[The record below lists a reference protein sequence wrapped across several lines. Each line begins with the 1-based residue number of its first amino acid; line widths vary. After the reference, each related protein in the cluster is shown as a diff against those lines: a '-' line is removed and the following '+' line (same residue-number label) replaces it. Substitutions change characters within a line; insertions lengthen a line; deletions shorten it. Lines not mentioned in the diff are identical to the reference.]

1 MVGFLVLYVPNPRGR
16 PCRADVRFTL
26 GDGVPMIALF
36 IKSGRAGWVWEALL
50 WLLVLE
56 LARLIGG

>member
-1 MVGFLVLYVPNPRGR
+1 MADRSLIVLVAVLLLARGL
-16 PCRADVRFTL
+16 RAPAHPGAMRSPAMIGLFT
-26 GDGVPMIALF
+26 
-36 IKSGRAGWVWEALL
+36 KRVWFWEVAF

>member
-1 MVGFLVLYVPNPRGR
+1 
-16 PCRADVRFTL
+16 
-26 GDGVPMIALF
+26 MIALF